1 MEWNQLQEQFE
12 LEAIEPIE
20 WMNNEFKKI
29 RSGRVSLSI
38 LDNVKVMAYG
48 EAMNLNQIA
57 NLQIVDARQILIK
70 PYDKSQIHE
79 IAKGV
84 SVANIGVNP
93 QINSDNIRLIF
104 PPQTEENRINNVKKA
119 KVILE
124 EVKSKIRNIRKDV
137 QSSYKKLDGVSE
149 DVIRY
154 FDEELDKLTK
164 KYNNDLEAAFQ
175 AKEQELM
182 KI

>member
-57 NLQIVDARQILIK
+57 NLQIVDL
-70 PYDKSQIHE
+70 
-79 IAKGV
+79 
-84 SVANIGVNP
+84 
-93 QINSDNIRLIF
+93 
-104 PPQTEENRINNVKKA
+104 
-119 KVILE
+119 
-124 EVKSKIRNIRKDV
+124 
-137 QSSYKKLDGVSE
+137 
-149 DVIRY
+149 
-154 FDEELDKLTK
+154 
-164 KYNNDLEAAFQ
+164 
-175 AKEQELM
+175 
-182 KI
+182 